1 MTSMAAAAKA
11 KRAMKKQRSEALSK
25 RKVEFHAAPKPK
37 RKTVPDDMQDDPI
50 IDDAQMLDAAPEI
63 TRRTTRVTGQS
74 RVRDFFTVR
83 SFDDVLFYKR
93 VRKTPLAPPRP
104 VDARS
109 SYGHGFWDEEFLV
122 EQLLAMIRKPCADPD
137 CHSRVQTAWLTFC
150 PKVSTAG
157 IG

>member
-1 MTSMAAAAKA
+1 MSTNSRPNHMASMTAAATA

-74 RVRDFFTVR
+74 RVRDFLPSALLTTCCVT
-83 SFDDVLFYKR
+83 S
-93 VRKTPLAPPRP
+93 AC
-104 VDARS
+104 ARR
-109 SYGHGFWDEEFLV
+109 H
-122 EQLLAMIRKPCADPD
+122 
-137 CHSRVQTAWLTFC
+137 
-150 PKVSTAG
+150 
-157 IG
+157 